1 MNRLSPEACDRI
13 VLCVI
18 AVFLSLVV
26 VISCNAQVVQRGDT
40 FYCVKPNPTMTKY
53 VYVDCD
59 KKPYPIYMSA
69 NGKCFIIKTSKE
81 TGKPYRKPIK
91 VNIKAKIQ

>member
-1 MNRLSPEACDRI
+1 MNKLSPEACDRI

-26 VISCNAQVVQRGDT
+26 VISCNAQQVVQRGDT

-59 KKPYPIYMSA
+59 KKAYPIYMTA

-81 TGKPYRKPIK
+81 TGKQYRKNIK
-91 VNIKAKIQ
+91 VKIQ

>member
-1 MNRLSPEACDRI
+1 MKHDHYLSPEACDRI

-18 AVFLSLVV
+18 AFFLSLVV

-59 KKPYPIYMSA
+59 KKAYPIYMTD

-81 TGKPYRKPIK
+81 TGKQYRKNIK
-91 VNIKAKIQ
+91 VKIQ